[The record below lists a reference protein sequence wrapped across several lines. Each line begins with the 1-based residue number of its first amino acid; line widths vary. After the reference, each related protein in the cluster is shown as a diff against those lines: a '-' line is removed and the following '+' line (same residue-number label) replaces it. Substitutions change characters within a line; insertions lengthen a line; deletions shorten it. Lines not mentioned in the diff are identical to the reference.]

1 MSKVTL
7 LRMPIEDFKTTNS
20 NYSETIISNKNWVLQ
35 SVLKFN
41 PFGTVYEA
49 DLLWTQLQGQDW
61 GQGRG

>member
-7 LRMPIEDFKTTNS
+7 LRMPIEDFKTANS

-49 DLLWTQLQGQDW
+49 DLLWT
-61 GQGRG
+61 